1 MSYRFHPNSRAPGA
15 CRASRTGF
23 PGPLPVALLLAAII
37 CLPTAAAGQDTNY
50 WTQRYGTRADLLGGA
65 VVGSILDLS
74 SSYYNP
80 GALALMEDP
89 SVLLSGRA
97 FEYWSLSLRDS
108 TGSRRLLKTDSFGPA
123 PSIFTTL
130 LPIGSERLAFTV
142 LTRQDF
148 DVRTETRSEGTV
160 ELDPGGP
167 AAINT
172 EVVVDQDMTEL
183 WIGATWSRPWQENL
197 GFGITPYF
205 IYRGQRTR
213 IQSLASAVDTLGGVA
228 TATAVDDFRYT
239 HYRLLL
245 KIGML
250 WRRNESLNVGF
261 NLTTPSLGLGFA
273 SGGKAHV
280 NRTTANL
287 DIDGDGEPDDIAIN
301 HTDDDLD
308 ARYESPLSI
317 AAGLSYRFDRGTLYL
332 TAEWFDGVQP
342 YAVMKTANVPQVPPG
357 LTLTQR
363 LTQELRA
370 VTNVGIGME
379 YRLSDQWHLYGSFAT
394 DFSAATENNTS
405 NHSLSSWNLYHLTG
419 GAAFT
424 ISGLDLTAGLGHSF
438 GNEDAELLEDAILDL
453 QVIDAGPIA
462 GKVNYRAWRL
472 IIGFAFSV

>member
-1 MSYRFHPNSRAPGA
+1 MWYRSHAKLAAPLVIA
-15 CRASRTGF
+15 AIVC
-23 PGPLPVALLLAAII
+23 LPVV
-37 CLPTAAAGQDTNY
+37 AAGQDTNY

-97 FEYWSLSLRDS
+97 FEYWSLSVRDS

-148 DVRTETRSEGTV
+148 DVRTETRSERTV

-167 AAINT
+167 AAVNT
-172 EVVVDQDMTEL
+172 ELVVDQDMTEL
-183 WIGATWSRPWQENL
+183 WFGVTWSRLWQQNL
-197 GFGITPYF
+197 GFGMTPYF

-213 IQSLASAVDTLGGVA
+213 IQSLASAVDTLGAVA
-228 TATAVDDFRYT
+228 TATAVDDFSYT

-250 WRRNESLNVGF
+250 WRRDEALNVGF

-273 SGGKAHV
+273 SGGRAHV
-280 NRTTANL
+280 NRTTTGV
-287 DIDGDGEPDDIAIN
+287 DVDGDGEPDDIAVN
-301 HTDDDLD
+301 HTDDDL
-308 ARYESPLSI
+308 AASYASPLSI
-317 AAGLSYRFDRGTLYL
+317 AAGLSYRFDRGTLHL
-332 TAEWFDGVQP
+332 TAEWFDGVAP
-342 YAVMKTANVPQVPPG
+342 YAVMETTNIPQVPPG

-370 VTNVGIGME
+370 VTNVGVGME
-379 YRLSDQWHLYGSFAT
+379 YQLSDQWHLFGSFAT
-394 DFSAATENNTS
+394 DFSAATANSTS

-419 GAAFT
+419 GAAFK

-438 GNEDAELLEDAILDL
+438 GNEDGELLEDTVVGG
-453 QVIDAGPIA
+453 QVIGAGPIA
-462 GKVNYRAWRL
+462 GRFSYRAWRL